1 MRATFV
7 LLAIAAVALVA
18 CEERAEQQPAT
29 IAAVA
34 PSDASPSPASEPS
47 EPPSPEP
54 DPRQATVTVVRVID
68 GDTIDVQIDG
78 TIERVRFILVD
89 TPEVFSGVEC
99 YGREASARTV
109 ALLPVGSTVTL
120 ERDVSERDRFGRLLR
135 YVYLADGRML
145 NELLVAEGFATV
157 ATFPPDLRYLD
168 RFREAESVARAEL
181 RGLWSL
187 CAGTPTPGSG
197 GDARAGCDPSYP
209 SVCIPRFPPD
219 LDCGEIPFRR
229 FQVVGSDPH
238 GFDRDRDGVGCES

>member
-1 MRATFV
+1 M
-7 LLAIAAVALVA
+7 
-18 CEERAEQQPAT
+18 
-29 IAAVA
+29 
-34 PSDASPSPASEPS
+34 
-47 EPPSPEP
+47 
-54 DPRQATVTVVRVID
+54 
-68 GDTIDVQIDG
+68 
-78 TIERVRFILVD
+78 
-89 TPEVFSGVEC
+89 SGEVEC
-99 YGREASARTV
+99 YGREASARVV

-135 YVYLADGRML
+135 YVYLDDGRMV
-145 NELLVAEGFATV
+145 NELLLAEGFATI

-197 GDARAGCDPSYP
+197 GDSRADCDPSYP
-209 SVCIPRFPPD
+209 GVCIPRFPPD